1 VIPENIKQNK
11 WFKISTNIYVL
22 VSLFFIF
29 WMLFFDTNSLRIF
42 WSLNKKIDD
51 LEGQKKELLRQI
63 NDDKLFIQKLSDS
76 LELEKFGRENYFLK
90 KEDEDIFIIEFSD
103 RLKTS
108 S

>member
-1 VIPENIKQNK
+1 MIPENIKQNK

-63 NDDKLFIQKLSDS
+63 NNDKLFIQKLSDS

-103 RLKTS
+103 SLKTS

>member
-1 VIPENIKQNK
+1 MIPENIKQNK

-76 LELEKFGRENYFLK
+76 LELEKFARENYFLK

-103 RLKTS
+103 SLKTS

>member
-103 RLKTS
+103 SLKTS

>member
-1 VIPENIKQNK
+1 MIPENIKQNK

-63 NDDKLFIQKLSDS
+63 NDDKLFIQKLSDT

-90 KEDEDIFIIEFSD
+90 KEDEDIYIIEFSD
-103 RLKTS
+103 SLKTS

>member
-1 VIPENIKQNK
+1 MIPENIKQNK

-90 KEDEDIFIIEFSD
+90 KEDEDIFIIEFNDS
-103 RLKTS
+103 LKTS

>member
-1 VIPENIKQNK
+1 MIPENIKQNK

>member
-1 VIPENIKQNK
+1 MIPENIKQNK

-63 NDDKLFIQKLSDS
+63 NDDKLFIHKLSDS

-103 RLKTS
+103 SLKTS

>member
-90 KEDEDIFIIEFSD
+90 KEDEDIFIIEFNDS
-103 RLKTS
+103 LKTS

>member
-1 VIPENIKQNK
+1 MIPENIKQNK

-103 RLKTS
+103 SLKTS

>member
-1 VIPENIKQNK
+1 M
-11 WFKISTNIYVL
+11 L

-90 KEDEDIFIIEFSD
+90 KEDEDIYIIEFSD
-103 RLKTS
+103 SLKTS

>member
-1 VIPENIKQNK
+1 MIPENIKQNK

-63 NDDKLFIQKLSDS
+63 NDDKLFIQKLSDT

-90 KEDEDIFIIEFSD
+90 KEDEDIFIIEFNDS
-103 RLKTS
+103 LKTS

>member
-1 VIPENIKQNK
+1 MIPENIKQNK

-90 KEDEDIFIIEFSD
+90 KEDEDIYIIEFSD
-103 RLKTS
+103 SLKTTS
-108 S
+108 

>member
-1 VIPENIKQNK
+1 MIPENIKQNK
-11 WFKISTNIYVL
+11 WFKIITNIYVL

-103 RLKTS
+103 SLKTS

>member
-51 LEGQKKELLRQI
+51 LGGQKKELLRQI

-90 KEDEDIFIIEFSD
+90 KEDEDIYIIEFSD
-103 RLKTS
+103 SLKTS